1 MMTDLE
7 EETFRMMRQEMR
19 MRCVDAAV
27 QACAENGDTGTAQV
41 LAAARKFFEWVAEE
55 A

>member
-1 MMTDLE
+1 MLTDLE

-27 QACAENGDTGTAQV
+27 QSCAENGNTETEQV
-41 LAAARKFFEWVAEE
+41 LAAARRFFEWVAEE